1 MLECGSA
8 CCGSSTEG
16 EINVLDGVQKKA
28 AQFTNR
34 TKDSDWE
41 TLAQRKTIARLCAL
55 CTVYCVLRTAYCV
68 LCTVYCVLWGAG
80 LGR

>member
-55 CTVYCVLRTAYCV
+55 CTVYCVLRTV
-68 LCTVYCVLWGAG
+68 GSG
-80 LGR
+80 LGKINLTVCEGIAI